1 MKPSKPRYL
10 LIITCLLAVYYLVCG
25 IYLNKLGYCSP
36 EALFYSEKVRII
48 FEGIGYKLKVI
59 GLTSPMLPFYGTFVF
74 TSISSLLA
82 PVIASAIGTAI
93 LFYLIA
99 TALIKQGLDD
109 FYLLI
114 LLVLFLFHPGILYVA
129 GSGKG
134 IYLTLIFFYMFFMN
148 IFKYYQSNTT
158 FHVSLASICLV
169 LLIFCDYKFIWLT
182 LFFIPL
188 VFSIAIHS
196 LNLGEKESIFRIAI
210 SFNNPSLRRK
220 LINKTFAIYI
230 IIFILPLAS
239 ILCYKLLNQSN
250 ANDMDYFNESPY
262 GTWTVLAERLNYE
275 LLIASPDFKT
285 PDVSLLISAKAL
297 IICPLMLLAVFL
309 FRSATYQILTLLTPF
324 AFIEFLHIK
333 YERVS
338 LAYEYYLIFIV
349 LSLLCI
355 IIKAPTFKNQ
365 VVLKILLGTII
376 LLQLYTGYYELK
388 NSPVN
393 EERNFL
399 TVLTKRNID
408 KSQDENKDMA
418 NYING
423 LPDDAKVLIDDGIA
437 YPIVAFTTNIKNL
450 TLPYQEGFISAV
462 ETPWGY
468 DNYILLSTVKNKVGG
483 YSILNPGY
491 VPIVNNANSNH
502 VKKVYVT
509 QNWALYRLF

>member
-1 MKPSKPRYL
+1 
-10 LIITCLLAVYYLVCG
+10 
-25 IYLNKLGYCSP
+25 
-36 EALFYSEKVRII
+36 
-48 FEGIGYKLKVI
+48 
-59 GLTSPMLPFYGTFVF
+59 
-74 TSISSLLA
+74 LLA
-82 PVIASAIGTAI
+82 PIIASAIGTTI

-99 TALIKQGLDD
+99 TSLIKQGLDD

-129 GSGKG
+129 CAGKG

-148 IFKYYQSNTT
+148 IFKYYESNTT

-169 LLIFCDYKFIWLT
+169 MLIFCDYKFIWLT

-196 LNLGEKESIFRIAI
+196 LNLGEKESIFRISI

-230 IIFILPLAS
+230 IIFLLPLAS
-239 ILCYKLLNQSN
+239 MLCYKLLNLTN

-262 GTWTVLAERLNYE
+262 ATWTILAERLNYE
-275 LLIASPDFKT
+275 LLIITPDFKT

-309 FRSATYQILTLLTPF
+309 FRSANYQILTLLTPF

-338 LAYEYYLIFIV
+338 LGYEYYLIFIV

-355 IIKAPTFKNQ
+355 TIKARTVKNQ
-365 VVLKILLGTII
+365 LALKILLGGII

-388 NSPVN
+388 NSPVS

-399 TVLTKRNID
+399 TVLAKRDINEE
-408 KSQDENKDMA
+408 QDENKDMA

-423 LPDDAKVLIDDGIA
+423 LPDDAKILMDDGIA
-437 YPIVAFTTNIKNL
+437 YPIAAFTTNVKNL
-450 TLPYQEGFISAV
+450 TLPYQENFISAI
-462 ETPWGY
+462 ETPWSY
-468 DNYILLSTVKNKVGG
+468 DSYVLIATAKNRVRG
-483 YSILNPGY
+483 YSILNPRYG
-491 VPIVNNANSNH
+491 PIVNLANNNNIQ
-502 VKKVYVT
+502 KVYET